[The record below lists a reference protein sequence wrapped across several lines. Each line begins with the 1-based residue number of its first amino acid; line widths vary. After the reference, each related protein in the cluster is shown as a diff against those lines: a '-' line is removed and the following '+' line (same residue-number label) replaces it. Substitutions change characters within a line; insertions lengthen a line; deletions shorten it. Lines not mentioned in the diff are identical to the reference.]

1 LAGIVIFSVA
11 PGEKM
16 LRLAVIDNYDAQFVK
31 TKHHR
36 FWFLY

>member
-1 LAGIVIFSVA
+1 VIFSVA

-16 LRLAVIDNYDAQFVK
+16 LRLAVIYNYDAHFVK

-36 FWFLY
+36 CLFLY

>member
-1 LAGIVIFSVA
+1 VIFSVA

-16 LRLAVIDNYDAQFVK
+16 LRLAVICIYDAHFVK

-36 FWFLY
+36 YLFLYEFS